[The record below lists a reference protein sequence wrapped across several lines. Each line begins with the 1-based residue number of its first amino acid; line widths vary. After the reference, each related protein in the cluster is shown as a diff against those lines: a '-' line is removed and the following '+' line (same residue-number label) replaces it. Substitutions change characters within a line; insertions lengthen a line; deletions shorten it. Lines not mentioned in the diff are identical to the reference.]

1 MNQNAQQFDD
11 EIRAAFNQFSVEP
24 SKQNWEA
31 IDEQLSKQWFDKTLS
46 IVLQQY
52 ESSPSPSLWN
62 KIDYRHRQ
70 IKYKRISQ
78 VAAILLFGLLFFQW
92 NNVAQIDEA
101 LAETSIQEKEEILAF
116 AAGSDSES
124 FRNQEE
130 TFVYSF
136 DDTLAEEQKET
147 VKILLLDEEEQK
159 EKRLAALRSLIFE
172 DDEDLFDNTDFNK
185 INKILAPVPRLPF
198 EAMAMLPPKHKK
210 ITYVKKPNHDIRI
223 MIPLQIDIQD

>member
-24 SKQNWEA
+24 SKQNWES

-46 IVLQQY
+46 AVLQQY
-52 ESSPSPSLWN
+52 KPTPSLSLWDQ
-62 KIDYRHRQ
+62 IDLRHCQ

-78 VAAILLFGLLFFQW
+78 VAAILLLGLLFFQW
-92 NNVAQIDEA
+92 NNTVQIDEI
-101 LAETSIQEKEEILAF
+101 LAEHTIENNEEFLAF
-116 AAGSDSES
+116 AAGSE
-124 FRNQEE
+124 NQEE
-130 TFVYSF
+130 TYVYSF
-136 DDTLAEEQKET
+136 DHTLEEEQKES

-172 DDEDLFDNTDFNK
+172 DDEDLFENTDFNK

-198 EAMAMLPPKHKK
+198 EAIAMLPPKQKT
-210 ITYVKKPNHDIRI
+210 ITYIKKPSHDIKI